1 MPDINSLIEKY
12 GKTAIEQALGKFSHD
27 DLVALQRKKPVVT
40 NKDLTVVTG
49 LWNLSKPGRSIEH
62 YLECFEKILEMEHF
76 MFIYIPKEFE
86 NFQSQKSTGNKT
98 TIIV

>member
-62 YLECFEKILEMEHF
+62 YLECFAKILEMEHY
-76 MFIYIPKEFE
+76 MFIYIP
-86 NFQSQKSTGNKT
+86 
-98 TIIV
+98 